1 MGSVLTVV
9 PACDNC
15 VSVDS
20 SPYYLAVY
28 AVAVAGVLLGAA
40 VLIGTRQSAVAPR
53 ASGAAAA
60 VCLGI
65 GLPVAAALAHLPVS
79 VQGGICGGALHAAQ
93 MRGLPTDAALDPG
106 QAACKT
112 EGQTVLDYAIVIGT
126 VALLGGA
133 TLALAARRAPS
144 TAHHDAARGATSG

>member
-40 VLIGTRQSAVAPR
+40 VLLRIRRAPMRSRAMGAVA
-53 ASGAAAA
+53 AL
-60 VCLGI
+60 CFGI
-65 GLPVAAALAHLPVS
+65 GLPVAAASAHFPVS
-79 VQGGICGGALHAAQ
+79 VHGVVCGGALQAARS
-93 MRGLPTDAALDPG
+93 RGFPADAALDPT
-106 QAACKT
+106 QSACKD
-112 EGQTVLDYAIVIGT
+112 EGETVLGYAIITGMAAAVAGAVLT
-126 VALLGGA
+126 VAASRSTSPTRPDPAVAA
-133 TLALAARRAPS
+133 T
-144 TAHHDAARGATSG
+144 